1 MCLSEDHPD
10 SSTCRKGLHQ
20 APSDNTVHDFKPA
33 TRGEARARAVR
44 GSKVTEEFRIGVG
57 YDIHRLVEGRR
68 LVIGG
73 VEIDFPRGLIGH
85 SDADVVLHAVI
96 DALLG
101 AAGLPDIGELFPDT
115 DPKYENA
122 DSRDLLSDVI
132 RRLQDHGFKPNNID
146 VIIHAE
152 APKMSPYKRPIGVS
166 IANLTGLADSRISI
180 KAKTNE
186 GMGPLGH
193 SDGIACT
200 AVATIRGTE

>member
-1 MCLSEDHPD
+1 M
-10 SSTCRKGLHQ
+10 
-20 APSDNTVHDFKPA
+20 
-33 TRGEARARAVR
+33 
-44 GSKVTEEFRIGVG
+44 TEEFRVGVG

-73 VEIDFPRGLIGH
+73 IEIDFPRGLIGH
-85 SDADVVLHAVI
+85 SDADVVLHAII

-101 AAGLPDIGELFPDT
+101 AAGLPDIGEIFPDT

-122 DSRDLLSDVI
+122 DSRELLSNVVQ
-132 RRLQDHGFKPNNID
+132 RLREHGFRPNNID

-152 APKMSPYKRPIGVS
+152 TPKMSPFKRPISES
-166 IANLTGLADSRISI
+166 IANLTGLAAGRISI

-186 GMGPLGH
+186 GMGPLGR